1 MEDKIVK
8 LQELVDAILIKRSA
22 NPRILEAGC
31 GSRMQIHFSERAHIT
46 GIDISEKQLLRNMDV
61 DERIVGDI
69 QSYDYR
75 PSSFDIII
83 CWNVLEHLQNPLS
96 ALHRF
101 VEAIKPDG
109 IIILGLPNVL
119 SMKGLL
125 TKYTPH
131 VFHVWAYKHLFGIT
145 DAGKDDN
152 APFRTFLSYTVS
164 PIAIKRFALQAGL
177 EILYFAS
184 YDTEFYRQKLGL
196 FFSIPNWIIKRLS
209 FGRLGETDF
218 VMALKKSDSKCEE
231 NTTYARTQE
240 ATLKTQD
247 QFSRLLP

>member
-8 LQELVDAILIKRSA
+8 LQELVDAILIKRST

-31 GSRMQIHFSERAHIT
+31 GSRMQIHFGERGHIT

-69 QSYDYR
+69 QSYDYQ

-101 VEAIKPDG
+101 VDAIKPGG

-119 SMKGLL
+119 SLKGLV

-131 VFHVWAYKHLFGIT
+131 GFHVWAYRYLFGVP

-152 APFRTFLSYTVS
+152 APFRTVLSYTVS
-164 PIAIKRFALQAGL
+164 PIAIKRFALQKGL
-177 EILYFAS
+177 KILYFAS
-184 YDTEFYRQKLGL
+184 YDTEFYRKKLGL
-196 FFSIPNWIIKRLS
+196 FFSIPNQLIKYLS
-209 FGRLGETDF
+209 LGWLGDSDF
-218 VMALKKSDSKCEE
+218 IVALKKE
-231 NTTYARTQE
+231 Q
-240 ATLKTQD
+240 
-247 QFSRLLP
+247 